1 MPPAAVWDWFV
12 GLPTAAER
20 AIAIGIDDRAWLQFF
35 ELIYLKTREADGM
48 ALFQACRAHSHTM
61 RARRITL
68 DTHYD
73 ALHWTHTSHLA
84 YAVGLP

>member
-1 MPPAAVWDWFV
+1 MAEAAVWDWFV

-48 ALFQACRAHSHTM
+48 ALECNA
-61 RARRITL
+61 
-68 DTHYD
+68 
-73 ALHWTHTSHLA
+73 W
-84 YAVGLP
+84 LPGAFRSV